1 MIMKNRILVGT
12 RGSQLAL
19 AQTNQVIEELR
30 RAVPTLK
37 CEVVPIRTRGDK
49 MHELGVSVEGKSIF
63 TREIEEALIQGRVDI
78 AVHSMKDL
86 PVDPSTSTTIAAIP
100 KRGNPH
106 DVLISRER
114 RKFSQLLPRARVG
127 TSSPRRKSQLLA
139 ARGDLEIVDIHGNVD
154 TRLRKLANSTYDAIV
169 VAAAGLE
176 RLHLDSNA
184 TEILST
190 NLILPA
196 VGQGALAVQSREGDE
211 EIMELIIRIDHS
223 ITRNEIEAERAFAK
237 RLGANCRTPIAA
249 YARSDSSK
257 LTIEGMVASRDGRM
271 LVRGRVSSNNPNSSQ
286 IGAELAK
293 SLLDKGASVLLEGL

>member
-1 MIMKNRILVGT
+1 VKNRVLVGT

-19 AQTNQVIEELR
+19 AQTNQVIEELK
-30 RAVPTLK
+30 RAVPSLK
-37 CEVVPIRTRGDK
+37 CEVVPIQTRGDK

-86 PVDPSTSTTIAAIP
+86 PVDPSTGTAIAAIP

-106 DVLISRER
+106 DVLISREK
-114 RKFSQLLPRARVG
+114 RKFSQLPPRARVG

-139 ARGDLEIVDIHGNVD
+139 ARGDLEIVDVHGNVD
-154 TRLRKLANSTYDAIV
+154 TRLKKLANSTYDAIV

-176 RLHLDSNA
+176 RLRLDSKA
-184 TEILST
+184 TEILPTS
-190 NLILPA
+190 LMLPA
-196 VGQGALAVQSREGDE
+196 VGQGALAVQSRDGDE

-223 ITRNEIEAERAFAK
+223 ITRNEIEAERGFAK

-257 LTIEGMVASRDGRM
+257 LTIEGMVSSRNGRM